1 MQPLNSIEIVLTV
14 ALTLLSLFCFFRW
27 KRNSAVF
34 HEQRLT
40 ISKLKMEAIR
50 IRMSPHFLFNALSAL
65 SGLTNEPETL
75 REKINVLLSML
86 RKSVDNMEKMVV
98 PLYEE
103 LELVKNYVDLQ
114 CLKVPEPFIVSYEV
128 EPGLNMNHPI
138 PAMILQIPVE
148 NAIKHG
154 LMPLAGDK
162 LLRIKIYHYSKGIH
176 ISVEDNGVGYRTS
189 AHRSM
194 SSGTGLK
201 ILYQIIASLNSQN
214 DSKIEFSILEKE
226 PKNAVSGGTIVEI
239 KIPEKYSYDI

>member
-1 MQPLNSIEIVLTV
+1 MQPIINIVIVLTI
-14 ALTLLSLFCFFRW
+14 ALILLSLFCLISW

-40 ISKLKMEAIR
+40 ISKLKMETIR
-50 IRMSPHFLFNALSAL
+50 VRMSPHFLFNALSAL

-75 REKINVLLSML
+75 QKKINVLLSLL

-154 LMPLAGDK
+154 LMPLTGEK
-162 LLRIKIYHYSKGIH
+162 LLRIKICHYSKGIQ
-176 ISVEDNGVGYRTS
+176 ITVEDNGVGYRSSTN
-189 AHRSM
+189 RSM

-201 ILYQIIASLNSQN
+201 ILYQIIASLNSEN
-214 DSKIEFSILEKE
+214 DGKIEILILEKE
-226 PKNAVSGGTIVEI
+226 QKNTMSGGTIVEI